1 MESPYMYDGSLHELE
16 DTKPNVNIS
25 STVAPVTIDCSE
37 SDLTELNSPEFSF
50 NLQNF
55 INTKNS
61 RKGCLNSSFFDIF
74 DSAKSPPTSIGT
86 DITPTQLDTI
96 ELLAAEQAQSD
107 VASFPVM
114 PHQTTLGTDRYGA
127 ELGVNI
133 KQEPID
139 FDNFDKFLDLGLLG
153 DFSSAKDRLHRL
165 ETAVRTTAAVET
177 STYPRPVTTTASLLD
192 SFDGVGLRQD
202 LGEGMQN
209 SLDSCSSSSSNY
221 RTLPHG
227 KSKCKKLVDKNSE
240 EYRRRRERNNI
251 AVRKSREKAKQRS
264 RETERKVSELVR
276 ENDSLR
282 SRVELLTKE
291 LSVLRSLLTNVGVPQ
306 ENVDTEIAKI
316 GQFDRIQARLPN
328 M

>member
-1 MESPYMYDGSLHELE
+1 MFD
-16 DTKPNVNIS
+16 
-25 STVAPVTIDCSE
+25 
-37 SDLTELNSPEFSF
+37 
-50 NLQNF
+50 NF
-55 INTKNS
+55 T
-61 RKGCLNSSFFDIF
+61 
-74 DSAKSPPTSIGT
+74 SAKSPISIGT
-86 DITPTQLDTI
+86 DTTPTQLNTI

-107 VASFPVM
+107 ANSFPVM
-114 PHQTTLGTDRYGA
+114 PHQTTLGSERYGA
-127 ELGVNI
+127 ELGISI

-139 FDNFDKFLDLGLLG
+139 FDNFDKFLDLELLG
-153 DFSSAKDRLHRL
+153 DFSSAKDRLQRS

-177 STYPRPVTTTASLLD
+177 STYPRPITTTASLLD
-192 SFDGVGLRQD
+192 SFDGASLRKD
-202 LGEGMQN
+202 LNEGMQN
-209 SLDSCSSSSSNY
+209 SLDSCSSSSSSY
-221 RTLPHG
+221 RTIPHG
-227 KSKCKKLVDKNSE
+227 KNKCKKLVDKNSE

-316 GQFDRIQARLPN
+316 DQFNRIQSRLTN
-328 M
+328 I